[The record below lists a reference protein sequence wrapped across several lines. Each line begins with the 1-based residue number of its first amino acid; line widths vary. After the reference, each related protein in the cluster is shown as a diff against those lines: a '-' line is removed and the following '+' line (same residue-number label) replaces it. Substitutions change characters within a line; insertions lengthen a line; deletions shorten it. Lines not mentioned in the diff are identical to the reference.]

1 MNSFDHNDIDD
12 LIHSRIR
19 LPVMALLASTTSVD
33 FTYLRDAVNTTDGN
47 LGMHLRKLEDA
58 GYVEVEK
65 TFAGRKPVTRYT
77 LSGRGRA
84 AFQAYARHMG
94 QLLGPATGS
103 AADA

>member
-1 MNSFDHNDIDD
+1 MNAFDHNAIDD

-19 LPVMALLASTTSVD
+19 LPIVALLANATAVD

-65 TFAGRKPVTRYT
+65 TFMGRKPVTRYT
-77 LSGRGRA
+77 LSTRGRA
-84 AFQAYARHMG
+84 ALDSYAERIAL
-94 QLLGPATGS
+94 LLGRMPPVTG
-103 AADA
+103 